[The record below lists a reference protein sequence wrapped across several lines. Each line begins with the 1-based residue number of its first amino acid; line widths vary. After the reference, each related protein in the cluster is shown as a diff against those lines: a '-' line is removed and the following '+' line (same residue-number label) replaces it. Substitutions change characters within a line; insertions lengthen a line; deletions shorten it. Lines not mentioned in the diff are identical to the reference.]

1 MAIDRVLPK
10 KKKKVWMIQT
20 AMFTHPR
27 RAAADLRGS
36 VRNTTDQAVV
46 YTLDAEMREDMRLSD
61 LTGGSFI
68 A

>member
-1 MAIDRVLPK
+1 
-10 KKKKVWMIQT
+10 
-20 AMFTHPR
+20 MFTHPR